1 MKWIVIGIVLVML
14 FAVFRRMNRDTVVA
28 FWQQRPEMPFE
39 EFYSQ
44 FYGTSGLE
52 RDEVRMVLNM
62 IARATR
68 VPESR
73 ILPSDRVDDLKPGV
87 LESSLAMLQRVLDS
101 DFAKS
106 LGLPHPASWNAET
119 VDDVI
124 RLLAPYYE
132 HIHVTVEKKH

>member
-1 MKWIVIGIVLVML
+1 MKWLIIGVVFIVV
-14 FAVFRRMNRDTVVA
+14 FAIFRRMNREKTVT

-39 EFYSQ
+39 DFYSQ
-44 FYGTSGLE
+44 FYGSSGLE
-52 RDEVRMVLNM
+52 RNEVHTILNM

-87 LESSLAMLQRVLDS
+87 LESSLAMLRRVLDS
-101 DFAKS
+101 EFAKS
-106 LGLPHPASWNAET
+106 LGLPQPPNWNAET

>member
-1 MKWIVIGIVLVML
+1 MRWFVFGLILVVI
-14 FAVFRRMNRDTVVA
+14 FALFRRMNRDTRVA

-39 EFYSQ
+39 DFYSQ

-52 RDEVRMVLNM
+52 RNEVHMILDM

-68 VPESR
+68 VPENR
-73 ILPSDRVDDLKPGV
+73 ILPTDRVDDLKPGV
-87 LESSLAMLQRVLDS
+87 IESSLAMLRRVLDS
-101 DFAKS
+101 EFAKS
-106 LGLPHPASWNAET
+106 LGLPQPASWNAET